1 MFGFALCAS
10 SGSTTLVAHQ
20 KRCGRDRVSDE
31 VLSRLD
37 TAIQDTSVE
46 FLAHAHPIAKALLNT
61 LSSFDLEYQQEL
73 ERIRVGSSPQAL
85 KNGVLQR
92 LQERHRARREPYL
105 QQLAQLRNRAG
116 AHP

>member
-1 MFGFALCAS
+1 MFGFELNAS
-10 SGSTTLVAHQ
+10 SGPTTLVAHR

-31 VLSRLD
+31 GLSRVD

-46 FLAHAHPIAKALLNT
+46 LLGRAQPIAMALLDT

-85 KNGVLQR
+85 KNRVLQR
-92 LQERHRARREPYL
+92 LQETHRARREPYL
-105 QQLAQLRNRAG
+105 QQLAQLR
-116 AHP
+116 